1 MTKDLVWYNMSYM
14 REKLLN
20 LARQI
25 IEYIRK
31 GINLTEKQPMNAKLL
46 IVGSACL
53 FLLAGCGKL
62 DRTVAHYR
70 GWSEI
75 CIHGVQYLQFSS
87 GASVEYTT
95 DGHVKNCQ

>member
-1 MTKDLVWYNMSYM
+1 
-14 REKLLN
+14 
-20 LARQI
+20 
-25 IEYIRK
+25 
-31 GINLTEKQPMNAKLL
+31 MNAKLL
-46 IVGSACL
+46 VVGSACL

-75 CIHGVQYLQFSS
+75 CVHGVQYLQFSS